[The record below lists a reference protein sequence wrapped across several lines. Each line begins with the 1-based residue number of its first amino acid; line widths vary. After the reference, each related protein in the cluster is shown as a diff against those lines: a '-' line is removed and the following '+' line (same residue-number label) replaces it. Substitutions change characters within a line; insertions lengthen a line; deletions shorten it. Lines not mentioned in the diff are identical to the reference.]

1 MPYTSGGRWTA
12 TADCKSCYCYEGL
25 KHPSMVYLRM
35 IELRGHVS
43 DVPSRRHEPVVSC
56 SDSEQHPDRQ
66 KKERSALASKVF
78 APSTCP
84 TVDDQPKYWWSC
96 VFDPICMGLI
106 LHRVA
111 WSKTA
116 DQPMKGGF
124 VTKEST
130 CARQIFNA
138 DLGMT
143 LNASIV
149 CCTKL
154 LSNKPTS
161 TFRAQEQSLSLLRA
175 SGISKSGHPNQVHRQ
190 RTRNPYMIAV

>member
-1 MPYTSGGRWTA
+1 
-12 TADCKSCYCYEGL
+12 
-25 KHPSMVYLRM
+25 MVYLRM

-56 SDSEQHPDRQ
+56 SESEQHPDRQ

-84 TVDDQPKYWWSC
+84 TVDDQPRYCWSC
-96 VFDPICMGLI
+96 VFDPIWMGLI

-111 WSKTA
+111 WSKA
-116 DQPMKGGF
+116 PDQPMEGGF

-143 LNASIV
+143 SNASIV
-149 CCTKL
+149 CCTRRL
-154 LSNKPTS
+154 PNKSAS
-161 TFRAQEQSLSLLRA
+161 TFSAQEQSLLLLPA
-175 SGISKSGHPNQVHRQ
+175 SRISKSGNPNQVHRQ